1 MNLLTEVQNLCE
13 QYDLQP
19 TKKLGQNFL
28 IDQEVLEEIVSTA
41 QIKKSDYVVEVGPGF
56 GVLTRELASRAKKVL
71 AVEMDDRAV
80 LAISKLSDIYQNIQ
94 VVSKNILTIKNAE
107 LLELLGSKKYRVIAN
122 IPYQITSRLL
132 RKFLSYDP
140 KPQDLL
146 ILVQKEVAQRVV
158 APDGQHSLLSLSV
171 QFYGQPEIK
180 TIVPSSCFWPEPAID
195 SALLSIKIS
204 DQYLEKLKKI
214 KLSEQDFWSLVRASF
229 AGRRKTLVNNL
240 SNSWHCDKPE
250 VIKILKGL
258 GIGEMAR
265 AQDLSLD
272 QWLSLATEVYE

>member
-80 LAISKLSDIYQNIQ
+80 LAINKLSDVYQNIQ
-94 VVSKNILTIKNAE
+94 VIPKNILTIKNAE

-171 QFYGQPEIK
+171 QFYGQPKIK

-204 DQYLEKLKKI
+204 DHYLEKLKKI